1 MQRSLADSRVK
12 FRHLQC
18 FLAVAQF
25 GGVQRAAQSLS
36 ITQPAV
42 SKTVAE
48 LEAILGVRLF
58 ERGRHG
64 AVPTREALLF
74 MPHASACVSA
84 LRQGVDLLARAEG
97 EAAATL
103 EIGVLPTV
111 AAALVPS
118 ALRLFAGPWPNVVV
132 RIATAANTELL
143 ERLKAGTIEFAV
155 GRLADPERMIGL
167 SFEQLGSEPL
177 VAVVR
182 AAHPLAS
189 GGKRGGKSG
198 GTDGEKRSDTSNEAG
213 DDVPAAAL
221 LARFQVVLPPFGT
234 LIRQSAD
241 GLLATWGVPPLATFV
256 EALSVSVGRAL
267 ALENDAVW
275 FVPRSAVEYELA
287 HGMLVTL
294 RLPVAGT
301 EEPVG
306 LILRTD
312 TQPSPAGRALIDAMR
327 TTGRLRLEQAAAAK
341 AKTKTKS
348 KSQRGSGQKARNER
362 GGANGIGERSVR
374 PAGKGK

>member
-25 GGVQRAAQSLS
+25 GGVQKAAQSLS

-74 MPHASACVSA
+74 IPHASACVSA
-84 LRQGVDLLARAEG
+84 LRQGVDLLARAGG

-103 EIGVLPTV
+103 EIGVLPTL
-111 AAALVPS
+111 AAALVPG
-118 ALRLFAGPWPNVVV
+118 ALRLFAARWPSVTV
-132 RIATAANTELL
+132 RIATASNTELL
-143 ERLKAGTIEFAV
+143 ERLKAGAIEFAV

-177 VAVVR
+177 IAVVHP
-182 AAHPLAS
+182 AHPLA
-189 GGKRGGKSG
+189 
-198 GTDGEKRSDTSNEAG
+198 TGEA
-213 DDVPAAAL
+213 PAAAL
-221 LARFQVVLPPFGT
+221 LTGFPVVLPPFGT
-234 LIRQSAD
+234 LIRQSAES
-241 GLLATWGVPPLATFV
+241 LLAAWGVPPLSVFV

-267 ALENDAVW
+267 ALDNGAVW
-275 FVPRSAVEYELA
+275 FVPRSAVEYELEHA
-287 HGMLVTL
+287 LLVPL
-294 RLPVAGT
+294 RLPAVSTA
-301 EEPVG
+301 EPVG

-312 TQPSPAGRALIDAMR
+312 AQPSPAGLALIDAVR
-327 TTGRLRLEQAAAAK
+327 TTGRQRLEASAGAGRNA
-341 AKTKTKS
+341 S
-348 KSQRGSGQKARNER
+348 KGRNGGNGSNRQNAQK
-362 GGANGIGERSVR
+362 ERSAVSR
-374 PAGKGK
+374 KPRRKRSVG

>member
-25 GGVQRAAQSLS
+25 GSVQKAAQSLS

-64 AVPTREALLF
+64 AVPTREAVLF

-84 LRQGVDLLARAEG
+84 LRQGVDLLARVEG
-97 EAAATL
+97 KATATL

-111 AAALVPS
+111 AAAFVPT
-118 ALRLFAGPWPNVVV
+118 ALRLFGGPWPNVVV
-132 RIATAANTELL
+132 RIATAANAELL

-182 AAHPLAS
+182 AAHPLAGS
-189 GGKRGGKSG
+189 ETTG
-198 GTDGEKRSDTSNEAG
+198 GTNDGTTGETGGDTGGEA
-213 DDVPAAAL
+213 PAAAL

-234 LIRQSAD
+234 LIRQSAE
-241 GLLATWGVPPLATFV
+241 GLLATWGVPPLVTFV

-294 RLPVAGT
+294 RLPVTGT

-312 TQPSPAGRALIDAMR
+312 TQPSPAGRALIDAVR
-327 TTGRLRLEQAAAAK
+327 ATGRLRLEQAAAAK
-341 AKTKTKS
+341 AKQKVKAG
-348 KSQRGSGQKARNER
+348 KAKRGSRPATREDR
-362 GGANGIGERSVR
+362 GIR
-374 PAGKGK
+374 PAGKRQ